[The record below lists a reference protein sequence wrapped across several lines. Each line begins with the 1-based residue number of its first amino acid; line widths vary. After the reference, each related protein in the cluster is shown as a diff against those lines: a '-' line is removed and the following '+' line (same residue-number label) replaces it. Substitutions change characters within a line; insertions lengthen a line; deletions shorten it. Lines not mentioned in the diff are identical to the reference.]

1 MPRPV
6 CSQCLRPPKVCY
18 CHTIHNISNQ
28 WPVYILQHPKES
40 SHAIGTAR
48 IAQLSLEHCHTVVAA
63 TPEENTAFVEL
74 ITKTQPLLVYPGEE
88 SRPVAELDKQA
99 LRPLLFLD
107 GSWRKTRRMLHE
119 SSLLASLPRV
129 SMPMPVSRYKIRK
142 EPVPEA
148 VSTVE
153 AITEVLGLLEQD
165 SDRYH
170 PLLTTMDWI
179 IAQQIDN
186 MGQDIYRNN
195 YGEKN

>member
-6 CSQCLRPPKVCY
+6 CALCLRPPKVCY
-18 CHTIHNISNQ
+18 CHTIKEISNH

-48 IAQLSLEHCHTVVAA
+48 IAQLTLQHCQTVVSDA
-63 TPEENTAFVEL
+63 PENDKDFLEQ
-74 ITKTQPLLVYPGEE
+74 ITLQQPYLVYPGEH
-88 SRPVAELDKQA
+88 SQAVAELDKEA
-99 LRPLLFLD
+99 IRPLLFLD

-119 SSLLASLPRV
+119 SALLASLPRV

-153 AITEVLGLLEQD
+153 AIAEVLSALEQD
-165 SDRYH
+165 SNKYQ
-170 PLLTTMDWI
+170 PLLHTMDWM
-179 IAQQIDN
+179 IAQQIEQ
-186 MGQDIYRNN
+186 MGQLTYQKN
-195 YGEKN
+195 YGDKD